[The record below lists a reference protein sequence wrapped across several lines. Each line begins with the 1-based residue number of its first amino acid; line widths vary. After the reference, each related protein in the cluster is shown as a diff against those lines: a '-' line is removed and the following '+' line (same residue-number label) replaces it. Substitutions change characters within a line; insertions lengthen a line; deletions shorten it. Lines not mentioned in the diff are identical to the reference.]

1 VILWTLVALSTLS
14 GALSLA
20 LTQVNPQYRKAHQA
34 AIKHVSVT
42 GIPAGCVLA
51 VAAVLM
57 IAAWTW
63 YAVDVGDW
71 RFAAIVWIPA
81 IFTWIGRLANRPT
94 KGGAA

>member
-1 VILWTLVALSTLS
+1 
-14 GALSLA
+14 
-20 LTQVNPQYRKAHQA
+20 
-34 AIKHVSVT
+34 
-42 GIPAGCVLA
+42 
-51 VAAVLM
+51 M